1 MNKILGIDLD
11 TTNSY
16 VAVMEGTTATVIT
29 NPVWTKKRTISLS
42 LRRTYRREIRIRAKF
57 SVKFLMTVLNTIS
70 IMLIK

>member
-29 NPVWTKKRTISLS
+29 NPVWTK
-42 LRRTYRREIRIRAKF
+42 
-57 SVKFLMTVLNTIS
+57 
-70 IMLIK
+70 